1 MKVKRCGIS
10 KKRSRL
16 NLIREGARKAMQN
29 KRRVELRLL
38 RRCAGANAAKFIR
51 RADAPRE
58 PNRPQGCGRV
68 CGARHVRRYA
78 LLIFIAPPLFSL
90 RAECCA
96 KRSIARQNSTPCR
109 RVDAHH
115 KVSRCAK
122 IHSLPHTEAA
132 RRHDKDLRRTLG
144 HVSRKSR
151 IAHPNATIVCVARCC
166 DDLGARR
173 QIYKIL

>member
-16 NLIREGARKAMQN
+16 NLIREGAREAMQN
-29 KRRVELRLL
+29 KRRIGLRLL
-38 RRCAGANAAKFIR
+38 RRCAGASAAKFIR
-51 RADAPRE
+51 RPTHRAS
-58 PNRPQGCGRV
+58 QT
-68 CGARHVRRYA
+68 VRRDALEYA
-78 LLIFIAPPLFSL
+78 AHAMSVAMPCLSLIAPLFSL

-96 KRSIARQNSTPCR
+96 KRSIAHQNSTPCR
-109 RVDAHH
+109 ADAHY

-132 RRHDKDLRRTLG
+132 RRRNKDLRRTSG
-144 HVSRKSR
+144 YVSRKSR
-151 IAHPNATIVCVARCC
+151 IAYPNATAICVARCC

>member
-58 PNRPQGCGRV
+58 PNRSQGCGRV

-78 LLIFIAPPLFSL
+78 LLISDRAPSFRCLPNAAQNALSRVKILRLAAAWMRIIKSRAAPKSAPCRIQKL
-90 RAECCA
+90 RAA
-96 KRSIARQNSTPCR
+96 IN
-109 RVDAHH
+109 
-115 KVSRCAK
+115 
-122 IHSLPHTEAA
+122 
-132 RRHDKDLRRTLG
+132 KDLRRTSG
-144 HVSRKSR
+144 YVSRKSR
-151 IAHPNATIVCVARCC
+151 
-166 DDLGARR
+166 
-173 QIYKIL
+173 